1 MTQTGLEVAEQWG
14 IPAMWRLEEIL
25 LTACHQTFL
34 PILSMHDSLH
44 EFCPLPH
51 VDMVLPLNLQM
62 CKAFLRY
69 TPLQKQSLT
78 DHLKQPIWCLWV
90 FLVLPCFN
98 KPFYY
103 GIHDQVLWLCLEKKK
118 NQNTSFNSL
127 KSCLHMVLAP
137 PWEILMSSKESRKNK
152 QWLKCI
158 FKNIYRVDPVQNNE
172 NQNISA
178 VLSQYVGVQNH

>member
-25 LTACHQTFL
+25 LTACHQTFF

-44 EFCPLPH
+44 EFCPLPD
-51 VDMVLPLNLQM
+51 VDIVLPLNLQM

-98 KPFYY
+98 KSFYY
-103 GIHDQVLWLCLEKKK
+103 GTQDQVLWLFLFRKKK
-118 NQNTSFNSL
+118 NTKYQLQFFKKLFTYGSGTSMRDFN
-127 KSCLHMVLAP
+127 
-137 PWEILMSSKESRKNK
+137 EQQRE
-152 QWLKCI
+152 
-158 FKNIYRVDPVQNNE
+158 
-172 NQNISA
+172 
-178 VLSQYVGVQNH
+178 

>member
-25 LTACHQTFL
+25 LTACHQTFF

-44 EFCPLPH
+44 EFCPLPD
-51 VDMVLPLNLQM
+51 VDIVLPLNLQM

-98 KPFYY
+98 KSFYY
-103 GIHDQVLWLCLEKKK
+103 GIQDQVLWLFLFRKKK
-118 NQNTSFNSL
+118 NTKYQLQFFKKLFTYGSGTSMRDFN
-127 KSCLHMVLAP
+127 
-137 PWEILMSSKESRKNK
+137 EQQRE
-152 QWLKCI
+152 
-158 FKNIYRVDPVQNNE
+158 
-172 NQNISA
+172 
-178 VLSQYVGVQNH
+178 